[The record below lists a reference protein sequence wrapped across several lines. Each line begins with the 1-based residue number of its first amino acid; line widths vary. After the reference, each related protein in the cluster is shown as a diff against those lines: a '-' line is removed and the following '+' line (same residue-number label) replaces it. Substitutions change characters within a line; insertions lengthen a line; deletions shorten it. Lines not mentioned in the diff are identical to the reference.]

1 MQDAGGPL
9 AAGASIP
16 DMDTAFLQ
24 DFIQVVE
31 AGSIAQVARNN
42 GLTPAAV
49 NLRIKKV
56 EDELGYRLL
65 TRSGRSVTAT
75 AEGQQILAQARRV
88 MEEVRNLKMAGQ
100 GPIVIGR
107 LSLGAFDSA
116 MSTLIPPLLER
127 VIARHP
133 NLEVNLVKGYSVH
146 LYAQVCD
153 GEMDAA
159 LILQPQF
166 QMPKNLEW
174 RRVRDEPLVVLA
186 PASLTESDPHQLLR
200 ANPLIC
206 YDRKLWG
213 GQLAAQY
220 FRQHS
225 IHPKIRIETASI
237 EIIARLVARGLGVAL
252 VPDGAGE
259 LLEDIKL
266 RKIPLPGNEH
276 FRSVGLLWNRQ
287 SARVALLHELYD
299 MVCGL

>member
-1 MQDAGGPL
+1 
-9 AAGASIP
+9 
-16 DMDTAFLQ
+16 MDTAFLQ

-31 AGSIAQVARNN
+31 AGSIAQVARQN
-42 GLTPAAV
+42 GLTPTAV

-56 EDELGYRLL
+56 EDELGYRLVV
-65 TRSGRSVTAT
+65 RSGRSVTAT
-75 AEGQQILAQARRV
+75 PEGLQVLAQARRV
-88 MEEVRNLKMAGQ
+88 MDEVRNLKLAGQ
-100 GPIVIGR
+100 GPIVVGH
-107 LSLGAFDSA
+107 LVLGAFDSA
-116 MSTLIPPLLER
+116 MSTFIPPLLER
-127 VIARHP
+127 MLAKHP
-133 NLEVNLVKGYSVH
+133 NLEVNLVKGYSVN

-186 PASLTESDPHQLLR
+186 PAALTENDPHQLLR

-213 GQLAAQY
+213 GQLAAHY
-220 FRQHS
+220 FRQND

-259 LLEDIKL
+259 LLSHAQL
-266 RKIPLPGNEH
+266 RKIPLPDNEH
-276 FRSVGLLWNRQ
+276 FRSVGLLWIRQ
-287 SARVALLHELYD
+287 SARAPLLQDLYE
-299 MVCGL
+299 MVRDL